1 MDRDFTTNH
10 DSGRHDSVSILLKEI
25 AEAGLEPA
33 RPLRT
38 RDFKS
43 RASAIPPLGH
53 VL

>member
-1 MDRDFTTNH
+1 MKVLRSQCFSFLVLAGH
-10 DSGRHDSVSILLKEI
+10 VCIV
-25 AEAGLEPA
+25 AEVGLEPT

-53 VL
+53 AV